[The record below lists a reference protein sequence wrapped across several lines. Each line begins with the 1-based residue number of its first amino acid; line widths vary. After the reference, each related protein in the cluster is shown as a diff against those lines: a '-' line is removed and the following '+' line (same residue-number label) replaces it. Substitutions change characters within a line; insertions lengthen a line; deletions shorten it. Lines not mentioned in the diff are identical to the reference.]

1 MKFKDLKKSLLE
13 KIDFC
18 YILSNGND
26 KEDLF
31 LKSSCKNNIIAKSI
45 EDFADLNLS
54 IFTNENLDAVGLQ
67 KSLTTLPFMAKKR
80 VVIIKESEGR
90 KNDDVKKVIDE
101 YLINPLETTV
111 LIIDECENSS
121 YKSLE
126 KKDNVTLVDCSRLDV
141 EILTSFILKETK
153 KFGIEIDKKAIN
165 KLIDVCD
172 GYMSKIDLEI
182 NKLINMKFNEKV
194 VTTKDIEECVNVSD
208 EYQIFELT
216 NALIDK
222 NGDRALYIC
231 EDIIKN
237 KKNVSM
243 ILNLIYNH
251 IRKLFY
257 VKVTKTS
264 TAELSQLL
272 DVKEYA
278 IKKYMLQVEKISA
291 KKLKE
296 ILILC
301 KDIDYNVKS
310 GNLDLISGIY
320 NLVFTILI

>member
-45 EDFADLNLS
+45 EDFTDLNLS

-194 VTTKDIEECVNVSD
+194 ITTKDIEECVNVSD

-264 TAELSQLL
+264 TEELSQLL